1 MISKILAPQ
10 PAVVLLAIAAMGL
23 GACASSQPLSEE
35 EQTDAIRACFEKHEN
50 YPSARMACINR
61 ARTADVETDASE
73 QAE

>member
-1 MISKILAPQ
+1 MRSNKPSFRANLT
-10 PAVVLLAIAAMGL
+10 LLAIASVGL
-23 GACASSQPLSEE
+23 GACASSSPLTEE

-73 QAE
+73 PTE